1 MASKKFYAVRRGKKP
16 GIYTSWPECQ
26 KQVAGFAN
34 ARFKGFM
41 TREEALAWL
50 QQPEKSKPRA
60 VKHATQTSLDL
71 FGEEQGP
78 RFIPTIVFYTDGG
91 SRNRGNRRGD
101 HVHQDD
107 LAAWAYL
114 IRFEDGLKITDTAG
128 EFGATNNR
136 MEVMGL
142 LKCLQRLLE
151 LNLQNEPIEGILDS
165 QYVLNAINKGWL
177 YSWVRR
183 GWKTSGGKPVANQEL
198 WAEVS
203 VLLPKFKQLR
213 FKWTKGHANSHGNV
227 TVDQLLNSTMDNL
240 KA

>member
-1 MASKKFYAVRRGKKP
+1 MFQLVGKRS
-16 GIYTSWPECQ
+16 G
-26 KQVAGFAN
+26 
-34 ARFKGFM
+34 R
-41 TREEALAWL
+41 
-50 QQPEKSKPRA
+50 
-60 VKHATQTSLDL
+60 
-71 FGEEQGP
+71 
-78 RFIPTIVFYTDGG
+78 
-91 SRNRGNRRGD
+91 RRGD

-128 EFGATNNR
+128 ELGATNNR

-177 YSWVRR
+177 YNWVRR

>member
-1 MASKKFYAVRRGKKP
+1 
-16 GIYTSWPECQ
+16 
-26 KQVAGFAN
+26 
-34 ARFKGFM
+34 
-41 TREEALAWL
+41 
-50 QQPEKSKPRA
+50 
-60 VKHATQTSLDL
+60 
-71 FGEEQGP
+71 
-78 RFIPTIVFYTDGG
+78 
-91 SRNRGNRRGD
+91 
-101 HVHQDD
+101 
-107 LAAWAYL
+107 
-114 IRFEDGLKITDTAG
+114 
-128 EFGATNNR
+128 

-177 YSWVRR
+177 YGWIRR